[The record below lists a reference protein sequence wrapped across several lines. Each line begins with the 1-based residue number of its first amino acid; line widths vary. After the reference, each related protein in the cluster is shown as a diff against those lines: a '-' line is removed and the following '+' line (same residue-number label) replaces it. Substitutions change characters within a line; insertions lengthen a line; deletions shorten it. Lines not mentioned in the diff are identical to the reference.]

1 MEMHPV
7 FLFLDPYL
15 IWGYRL
21 TPVVWLNYL
30 LGTFILALLAL
41 LLGELTSTLAG
52 HLVRPRLE
60 EITAKAKK
68 YHDLSLEA
76 LKAGDR
82 PAYEAANRLAN
93 EAFNKVFY
101 MQVALSATFFW
112 PVFLALGWMQSR
124 FYGVEL
130 PLPGVNFSLGYL
142 AVFILLYGTAY
153 FIYKRLR
160 KLLTQPRRGPGE
172 LAPRLPSAQVENPEI
187 IPKKP

>member
-1 MEMHPV
+1 MDMHPV
-7 FLFLDPYL
+7 FLVLDPYL

-41 LLGELTSTLAG
+41 LLGELTTTLAG
-52 HLVRPRLE
+52 RLVRPRLE
-60 EITAKAKK
+60 EVTGKAKK

-112 PVFLALGWMQSR
+112 PVFLALGWMQAR
-124 FYGVEL
+124 FFEVEL
-130 PLPGVNFSLGYL
+130 PLPGVEFSLSYL
-142 AVFILLYGTAY
+142 AVFVLVYTTAY
-153 FIYKRLR
+153 ILY
-160 KLLTQPRRGPGE
+160 KLLTRKLTGGRPGQAAR
-172 LAPRLPSAQVENPEI
+172 APEKGGSQAAAAGIV
-187 IPKKP
+187 PKEP